1 MSIESVMPSNH
12 LILCNPLLLP
22 SISPSIRVFSNKS
35 ALCIR
40 WPNYWSF
47 SCSISP
53 SNEYSGLISIRIDWF
68 DTSSHFLMIFSTMI
82 SKAKC
87 FVCETNNTHNELET
101 WKWKENRDQMKRPW
115 CWERLKMEGKGN
127 NRGWDDW
134 IASLPL
140 WTWVWTSSGS
150 LWWMGKPGV
159 LQIMRSQRVGHDW
172 ATELNCSQKVISTTM
187 FEKLSC
193 TLALLLE
200 MLWKNC
206 IRLTGKANDEHH
218 QWKAQCKTLIPSSPQ
233 LLAKEIPLQIPSESL
248 SQALLLFLSR
258 NYQKLC

>member
-101 WKWKENRDQMKRPW
+101 WKWKENRDQRRNHQAP
-115 CWERLKMEGKGN
+115 LSSA
-127 NRGWDDW
+127 W
-134 IASLPL
+134 ILFE
-140 WTWVWTSSGS
+140 
-150 LWWMGKPGV
+150 
-159 LQIMRSQRVGHDW
+159 QIG
-172 ATELNCSQKVISTTM
+172 LCN
-187 FEKLSC
+187 
-193 TLALLLE
+193 
-200 MLWKNC
+200 
-206 IRLTGKANDEHH
+206 
-218 QWKAQCKTLIPSSPQ
+218 
-233 LLAKEIPLQIPSESL
+233 KEYMINKYFKHYVFNILGYL
-248 SQALLLFLSR
+248 
-258 NYQKLC
+258 